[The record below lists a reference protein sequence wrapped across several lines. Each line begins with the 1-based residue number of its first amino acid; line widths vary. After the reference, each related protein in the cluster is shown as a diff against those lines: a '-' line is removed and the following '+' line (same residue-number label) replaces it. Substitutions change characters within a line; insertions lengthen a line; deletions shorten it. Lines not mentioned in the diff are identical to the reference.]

1 MTKREKSKSRTP
13 RPTTKERHEV
23 TISFGQ
29 QELQF
34 LVQALR
40 DLPVSGTPDK
50 LVQALPLIQS
60 VRLKFATALQAVAG
74 NEAPVEKDDA
84 SNEDAP
90 HEPTPIK

>member
-1 MTKREKSKSRTP
+1 MTAKAKSTSRKQRSAP
-13 RPTTKERHEV
+13 KGSHEV

-60 VRLKFATALQAVAG
+60 VRLKFASALQAIAG
-74 NEAPVEKDDA
+74 TEAPVEKDDA

-90 HEPTPIK
+90 PA